1 VGVTWELMGL
11 AMGQV
16 VVKWNTEYDGRVAG
30 IGASAGK
37 DRYGAQRTDRG
48 WWKAG
53 DLDVVWLVV
62 RANGYLLCLSR
73 RSALTH

>member
-1 VGVTWELMGL
+1 MGL

-48 WWKAG
+48 WWEAG
-53 DLDVVWLVV
+53 GHLMWFGWWPLVV
-62 RANGYLLCLSR
+62 RANGHLLCPSR
-73 RSALTH
+73 RSALTQ